1 MYSLLDE
8 NTDIYIVEGYTDFR
22 KGMDSLGRTAAENGI
37 ELQKGSLVIFMSRR
51 KDRLKMLRW
60 VGTGM
65 LLVTYR
71 LEEGKFTWLKGTDVR
86 TITRKQL
93 QWLLDG
99 LSMEQ
104 EKYIKPIEKDVTFY

>member
-1 MYSLLDE
+1 
-8 NTDIYIVEGYTDFR
+8 
-22 KGMDSLGRTAAENGI
+22 
-37 ELQKGSLVIFMSRR
+37 
-51 KDRLKMLRW
+51 
-60 VGTGM
+60 
-65 LLVTYR
+65 VTYR

-104 EKYIKPIEKDVTFY
+104 EKYIRPIEKELTFY